1 MAWKVTTAPLN
12 EPWTLAEVKS
22 YLKIDDSNEDSMLN
36 TLIKG
41 ARMVAESYLNQALIT
56 QTITEKFDR
65 LSNPTIY
72 LSVSPVIAVTNFQYA
87 DSQNT
92 TQTFAATEYVVDT
105 FSKPARLSLAYGKT
119 WPTLYGNIN
128 DVTITYTAGYDTES
142 SGVPFQIRQAILL
155 MIADTYEN
163 RQDYVRKLPT
173 ASQYLLDQYRVQYF

>member
-1 MAWKVTTAPLN
+1 MAWKVTTAPVN

-41 ARMVAESYLNQALIT
+41 ARMVAESYLNQGLIT
-56 QTITEKFDR
+56 QTVTEKLDK
-65 LSNPTIY
+65 LGDPTIY
-72 LSVSPVIAVTNFQYA
+72 LSVSPVLAVSSFQYA
-87 DSQNT
+87 NSENT
-92 TQTFAATEYVVDT
+92 TATFAATDYVVDT
-105 FSKPARLSLAYGKT
+105 FSKPARLNLGYGKT

-128 DVTITYTAGYDTES
+128 DVTITYTVGYGTES
-142 SGVPFQIRQAILL
+142 SAVPFQIRQAILL
-155 MIADTYEN
+155 MVADTYEN

>member
-1 MAWKVTTAPLN
+1 MAWKVTTAPVN

-22 YLKIDDSNEDSMLN
+22 YLKIDDSNEDSMIN

-41 ARMVAESYLNQALIT
+41 ARMVAESYLNQGLIT
-56 QTITEKFDR
+56 QTVTEKLDR
-65 LSNPTIY
+65 LGDPTIY
-72 LSVSPVIAVTNFQYA
+72 LSVSPVLAVSSFQYA
-87 DSQNT
+87 NSENT
-92 TQTFAATEYVVDT
+92 TATFAATDYVVDT
-105 FSKPARLSLAYGKT
+105 FSKPARLNLGYGKT

-128 DVTITYTAGYDTES
+128 DVTITYTVGYGTES
-142 SGVPFQIRQAILL
+142 SAVPFQIRQAILL

>member
-1 MAWKVTTAPLN
+1 MAWKVTTAPAKEVFTLN
-12 EPWTLAEVKS
+12 EVKN
-22 YLKIDDSNEDSMLN
+22 YLKVDTSADD
-36 TLIKG
+36 TLITTLLQS
-41 ARMVAESYLNQALIT
+41 AREVAERYLNQALIT

-65 LSNPTIY
+65 LSNPTLY

>member
-1 MAWKVTTAPLN
+1 MPWKVTTAPVN

-41 ARMVAESYLNQALIT
+41 ARMVAESYLNQGLIT
-56 QTITEKFDR
+56 QTVTEKLDR
-65 LSNPTIY
+65 LGDPTIY
-72 LSVSPVIAVTNFQYA
+72 LSVSPVLAVSSFQYA
-87 DSQNT
+87 NSENT
-92 TQTFAATEYVVDT
+92 TATFAATDYVVDT
-105 FSKPARLSLAYGKT
+105 FSKPARLNLGYGKT

-128 DVTITYTAGYDTES
+128 DVTITYTVGYGTES
-142 SGVPFQIRQAILL
+142 SAVPFQIRQAILL
-155 MIADTYEN
+155 MVADTYEN

>member
-1 MAWKVTTAPLN
+1 MAWKVTTAPVN

-41 ARMVAESYLNQALIT
+41 ARMVAESYLNQGLIT
-56 QTITEKFDR
+56 QTVTEKLDR
-65 LSNPTIY
+65 LGDPTIY
-72 LSVSPVIAVTNFQYA
+72 LSVSPVLAVSSFQYA
-87 DSQNT
+87 NSENT
-92 TQTFAATEYVVDT
+92 TATFAATDYVVDT
-105 FSKPARLSLAYGKT
+105 FSKPARLNLGYGKT

-128 DVTITYTAGYDTES
+128 DVTITYTVGYGTES
-142 SGVPFQIRQAILL
+142 SAVPFQIRQAILL
-155 MIADTYEN
+155 MVADTYEN

>member
-1 MAWKVTTAPLN
+1 MGWKVTTAPVN
-12 EPWTLAEVKS
+12 EPWTLQEVKD
-22 YLKIDDSNEDSMLN
+22 YLKIDDSNEDTMIN

-56 QTITEKFDR
+56 QTITEKLDR
-65 LSNPTIY
+65 LQLSTIY
-72 LSVSPVIAVTNFQYA
+72 LSVSPVISVTSFQYN
-87 DSQNT
+87 DSQNSQ
-92 TQTFAATEYVVDT
+92 QTFSANNYIVDT
-105 FSKPARLSLAYGKT
+105 FEKPARLSLAYGKT

-128 DVTITYTAGYDTES
+128 DVTITYTAGYSTES
-142 SGVPFQIRQAILL
+142 SGVPYQIRQAILL

>member
-1 MAWKVTTAPLN
+1 MAWKVTTAPVN

-41 ARMVAESYLNQALIT
+41 ARMVAESYLNQGLIT
-56 QTITEKFDR
+56 QTVTEKLDK
-65 LSNPTIY
+65 LGNPTIY
-72 LSVSPVIAVTNFQYA
+72 LSVSPVLAVSSFQYA
-87 DSQNT
+87 NSENT
-92 TQTFAATEYVVDT
+92 TATFAATDYVVDT
-105 FSKPARLSLAYGKT
+105 FSKPARLNLGYGKT

-128 DVTITYTAGYDTES
+128 DVTITYTVGYGTES
-142 SGVPFQIRQAILL
+142 SAVPFQIRQAILL
-155 MIADTYEN
+155 MVADTYEN

>member
-1 MAWKVTTAPLN
+1 MAWKVTTAPVN

-41 ARMVAESYLNQALIT
+41 ARMVAESYLNQGLIT
-56 QTITEKFDR
+56 QTVTEKLDR
-65 LSNPTIY
+65 LGDPTIY
-72 LSVSPVIAVTNFQYA
+72 LSVSPVLAVSSFQYA
-87 DSQNT
+87 NSENT
-92 TQTFAATEYVVDT
+92 TATFAATDYVVDT
-105 FSKPARLSLAYGKT
+105 FSKPARMNLGYGKT

-128 DVTITYTAGYDTES
+128 DVTITYTVGYGTES
-142 SGVPFQIRQAILL
+142 SAVPFQIRQAILL
-155 MIADTYEN
+155 MVADTYEN

>member
-1 MAWKVTTAPLN
+1 MAWKVTTAPVN

-22 YLKIDDSNEDSMLN
+22 YLKIDDSNEDTMLS

-41 ARMVAESYLNQALIT
+41 ARMVAESYLNQGLIT
-56 QTITEKFDR
+56 QTITEKLDR

-72 LSVSPVIAVTNFQYA
+72 LSVSPVLAVSSFQYA
-87 DSQNT
+87 NSENT
-92 TQTFAATEYVVDT
+92 TATFAATDYVVDT
-105 FSKPARLSLAYGKT
+105 FSKPARLNLGYGKT

-128 DVTITYTAGYDTES
+128 DVTIIYTVGYGTES
-142 SGVPFQIRQAILL
+142 SAIPFQIRQAILL
-155 MIADTYEN
+155 MVADTYEN